1 MTFLRPETPA
11 KDTASRWT
19 VRLRRALRVATEV
32 LPKLPSRTDGPVVAV
47 CKLLSIADLL
57 LRPEMGEMKGGLKE
71 YLEALRDVRPAQ
83 NQCFVD
89 LFFGTAMRDDFELD
103 TIRINDWTEVVR
115 ARGDAGTLWFVQYR
129 YGSRPETSR
138 DFWVSADFDF
148 ELALGRLWQAG
159 GLHLD
164 VRHDDDGSNVVG
176 CYAIPQV
183 ADPLLGAADARLA
196 RLVARQRA
204 YERDGVPRTYL
215 FAGAPGTGKSTMAL
229 RFAQAVSTTTSGRA
243 LRIDAS
249 VVTELGAL
257 DLDLI
262 VTGLR
267 PSFVVVDDLDRAED
281 LEESLSTLFTVLT
294 EFKSKHPRVTIVLTA
309 NDPSELDAALTRP
322 GRVDEIVD
330 FLPPDEAE
338 REALL
343 VGYCDAFG
351 VTARDA
357 VAAIAAATQGLT
369 AAYLREIAL
378 QLRYADGLDEILAMV
393 RRRRELAGIEDA
405 EEVVPPSGPALRGP
419 VSQGRR
425 NTLS

>member
-1 MTFLRPETPA
+1 MTFLRNDNPATVATPKWHA
-11 KDTASRWT
+11 
-19 VRLRRALRVATEV
+19 RLRRALRVATEV
-32 LPKLPSRTDGPVVAV
+32 LPKLPSRGDGPVVVA
-47 CKLLSIADLL
+47 CKLLSIADLI
-57 LRPEMGEMKGGLKE
+57 LRPEMGEMKLGLKE
-71 YLEALRDVRPAQ
+71 YIEGLGDVRAAQ

-89 LFFGTAMRDDFELD
+89 LFFGTEMKAAFEID
-103 TIRINDWTEVVR
+103 TIRINDWTDVVR

-129 YGSRPETSR
+129 YGSRPEPSR
-138 DFWVSADFDF
+138 DFWVSEGFDF
-148 ELALGRLWQAG
+148 ELALGRLWRDG

-164 VRHDDDGSNVVG
+164 VRRDEANGSNVVG
-176 CYAIPQV
+176 CYPIPEV
-183 ADPLLGAADARLA
+183 ADPLLGTGDDRLA
-196 RLVARQRA
+196 RLVSRQRA

-294 EFKSKHPRVTIVLTA
+294 EFKSKHPKVTIVLTA

-351 VTARDA
+351 VTARDCIA
-357 VAAIAAATQGLT
+357 VIAAATKGLT

-378 QLRYADGLDEILAMV
+378 QLRYADDTDEILAMV
-393 RRRRELAGIEDA
+393 RRRRELAGIEDDDA
-405 EEVVPPSGPALRGP
+405 DEVPPSGEARKKPAA
-419 VSQGRR
+419 
-425 NTLS
+425 

>member
-1 MTFLRPETPA
+1 MGFLRQ
-11 KDTASRWT
+11 DVTASAATPRWH

-32 LPKLPSRTDGPVVAV
+32 LPKLPSRTDGPIVVA
-47 CKLLSIADLL
+47 CKLLSIADLVL
-57 LRPEMGEMKGGLKE
+57 KPALGEVRFGLKE
-71 YLEALRDVRPAQ
+71 YVESLGDVRAAE

-89 LFFGTAMRDDFELD
+89 LFFGTEMKAAFAID
-103 TIRINDWTEVVR
+103 TIRINDWTDVVR
-115 ARGDAGTLWFVQYR
+115 ARGAAGTLWFVQYR
-129 YGSRPETSR
+129 YGSRPEPSR
-138 DFWVSADFDF
+138 DFWTSPGFDF
-148 ELALGRLWQAG
+148 EVALGRLWREG

-164 VRHDDDGSNVVG
+164 VRRDESRGSSVLG
-176 CYAIPQV
+176 CYPIPEV
-183 ADPLLGAADARLA
+183 FDPLLGAGDERLA
-196 RLVARQRA
+196 RLVTRQRA

-229 RFAQAVSTTTSGRA
+229 RFAQATSGRA

-281 LEESLSTLFTVLT
+281 LEESLSVLFTVLT
-294 EFKSKHPRVTIVLTA
+294 EFKSKHPKVTIVLTA
-309 NDPSELDAALTRP
+309 NDPSELDAALIRP

-343 VGYCDAFG
+343 VGYCKAFDVAVPGGIG
-351 VTARDA
+351 VLT
-357 VAAIAAATQGLT
+357 AATRGLT

-378 QLRYADGLDEILAMV
+378 QLRYAGGLDEILATI
-393 RRRRELAGIEDA
+393 RRRRELAGMEAD
-405 EEVVPPSGPALRGP
+405 EEESPPSGETRRKPAA
-419 VSQGRR
+419 
-425 NTLS
+425 